1 MKYFKISSAEFAT
14 VEGDYDIV
22 VVKNGYIY
30 VASDTELDSPFV
42 LSSLPEGVAEEIAEQ
57 LEEAKENK
65 KKEIDTAKIAYIE
78 GGVTFKDKVF
88 QSAEYDRNLL
98 TSTVSLYSITGTALP
113 DGFAWIS
120 QDNTSVSMTLQ
131 ELIQLGALMAQKV
144 NEGTIK
150 ARELKD
156 KVIAATTI
164 NEVQAIKFDVE

>member
-1 MKYFKISSAEFAT
+1 MKYFKVSSAEFAT
-14 VEGDYDIV
+14 VEGEYDIV
-22 VVKNGYIY
+22 CVKDNYIY
-30 VASDTELDSPFV
+30 VGSNEELASPFV
-42 LSSLPEGVAEEIAEQ
+42 VSGLPEGVAESIAEE

-65 KKEIDTAKIAYIE
+65 KKEIDAAKIAYIE

-113 DGFAWIS
+113 DGFVWIS
-120 QDNTSVSMTLQ
+120 DDNTSVSMTLQ

-150 ARELKD
+150 ARQLKD
-156 KVIAATTI
+156 QALSAQTI
-164 NEVQAIKFDVE
+164 NELAAIKFE

>member
-1 MKYFKISSAEFAT
+1 MFYFKISSAEFAT

-42 LSSLPEGVAEEIAEQ
+42 LSSLPEGVAETIAEE

-113 DGFAWIS
+113 DGFVWIS

-164 NEVQAIKFDVE
+164 NEVQAIKFDAE